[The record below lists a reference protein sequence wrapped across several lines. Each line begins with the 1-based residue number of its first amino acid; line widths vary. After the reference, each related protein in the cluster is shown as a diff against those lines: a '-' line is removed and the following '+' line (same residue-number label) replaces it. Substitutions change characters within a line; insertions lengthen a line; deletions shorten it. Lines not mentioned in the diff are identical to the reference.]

1 MFRFSTHHIL
11 KVVIVGIFF
20 ENLSKCLNFKHNDEK
35 LVEIMNFPRIRCNMF
50 AHTIIRFRCTS
61 VVGNSSKEIAKVL
74 SRIQVIENENE
85 CSKITQKIIA
95 QESPIGVDAE
105 GITDC
110 CRNRPVGMIQVG
122 TKDNDIYLFR
132 TGVNQKLITKGL
144 VYPKLFFFKH
154 LS

>member
-11 KVVIVGIFF
+11 KVVIVGFFF

-122 TKDNDIYLFR
+122 TKENDIYLFR
-132 TGVNQKLITKGL
+132 TGVNQKLITKGQIKSEL
-144 VYPKLFFFKH
+144 NISKGQ
-154 LS
+154 